1 LGLLEERTPAYKVMI
16 AEDELLVRVGL
27 NLTVPWEDYG
37 MQVVAVVEDGVSAWE
52 AYQIHRPNIVL
63 TDLCMPGMDGVEL
76 VRKIRESGEV
86 CEIII
91 ITCIEDFDTL
101 YQLMKMGITGYLV
114 KATMVQKDID
124 EVLKKALNNLK
135 DIYVSVAYTTSLP
148 GDMRKANPLY
158 DFVFVHHDSDLYLS
172 ECEKHEQYYKHIQYC
187 ILILWDSQVRSIL
200 KSSIT
205 SIFQKRLNPFRVSD
219 VYFDDELLFISLAH
233 TDEHD
238 INEIYLVIRELLSY
252 IDEVLDVKLR
262 IVICETKGSDERL
275 AKLVSKGQIILR
287 NSYFYPSSLTVL
299 QADRPGESGTFDL
312 HDCITL
318 L

>member
-1 LGLLEERTPAYKVMI
+1 MEERTPAYKVMI

-158 DFVFVHHDSDLYLS
+158 DFVFFHHDSDLYLS

-219 VYFDDELLFISLAH
+219 VYFDDELLFISLAIL
-233 TDEHD
+233 TNM
-238 INEIYLVIRELLSY
+238 ISMKY
-252 IDEVLDVKLR
+252 I
-262 IVICETKGSDERL
+262 
-275 AKLVSKGQIILR
+275 
-287 NSYFYPSSLTVL
+287 
-299 QADRPGESGTFDL
+299 
-312 HDCITL
+312 
-318 L
+318 